1 MRPNWDV
8 ATTSHAGWVTVPI
21 EKEVTR
27 IDKNREEV
35 TKIYPTYC
43 NFFDSARFMA
53 SSWSNLANNLSEWIP
68 KIKCKYG
75 HNDERC
81 ETCRIKYKY
90 CNCFLEYIYFK
101 EDLIEYKCLC
111 CNKNSKQKLDE
122 KLKEQFFNALKFSNH
137 DNSKFILLLQK
148 GVYPYEYMGY
158 WEKFKETSL
167 PEKED
172 FHSYL
177 NMKDITDVD

>member
-8 ATTSHAGWVTVPI
+8 ATTSYAGWITVPI

-35 TKIYPTYC
+35 TKNISYILQ
-43 NFFDSARFMA
+43 FIDSARFMA

-90 CNCFLEYIYFK
+90 CNCFLEYKYFK
-101 EDLIEYKCLC
+101 ENLIEYKCLC
-111 CNKNSKQKLDE
+111 CNKNSKQKLD
-122 KLKEQFFNALKFSNH
+122 
-137 DNSKFILLLQK
+137 
-148 GVYPYEYMGY
+148 
-158 WEKFKETSL
+158 
-167 PEKED
+167 
-172 FHSYL
+172 
-177 NMKDITDVD
+177 